1 MKVHSDNFVQEDEI
15 DLKELFLV
23 LWKKRIFICI
33 FTSFVTLMAVVYVYF
48 KPYTPI
54 YEGTL
59 NIEIGEVFD
68 KNNSSKLI
76 DFSYNLSKII
86 EKEFDKY
93 NIIVEIP
100 KKTDPIINNLI
111 ELKVLNNDRTLIAEH
126 IEEVFRFIV
135 NRHNSKT
142 KLYEKFTE
150 TKKIGEISISNQPIN
165 LPKKKLIV
173 IVSFVS
179 GLILSFFLVFL
190 LNFITSFRDN
200 LQIT

>member
-23 LWKKRIFICI
+23 LWRKRIFICI

-126 IEEVFRFIV
+126 IEEVFKLIV
-135 NRHNSKT
+135 NRHNSKI
-142 KLYEKFTE
+142 KLYEKFIE

-179 GLILSFFLVFL
+179 GLILSIFLVFL

>member
-23 LWKKRIFICI
+23 LWRKRIFICV

-126 IEEVFRFIV
+126 IEEVFKFIV
-135 NRHNSKT
+135 NRHNSKI
-142 KLYEKFTE
+142 KLYEKFID
-150 TKKIGEISISNQPIN
+150 TKK
-165 LPKKKLIV
+165 
-173 IVSFVS
+173 
-179 GLILSFFLVFL
+179 
-190 LNFITSFRDN
+190 
-200 LQIT
+200 

>member
-23 LWKKRIFICI
+23 LWRKRIFICV

-126 IEEVFRFIV
+126 IEEVFKFIV
-135 NRHNSKT
+135 NRHNSKI
-142 KLYEKFTE
+142 KLYEKFIE

-179 GLILSFFLVFL
+179 GLILSIFLVFL

-200 LQIT
+200 LQKN

>member
-111 ELKVLNNDRTLIAEH
+111 ELKV
-126 IEEVFRFIV
+126 
-135 NRHNSKT
+135 
-142 KLYEKFTE
+142 
-150 TKKIGEISISNQPIN
+150 
-165 LPKKKLIV
+165 
-173 IVSFVS
+173 
-179 GLILSFFLVFL
+179 
-190 LNFITSFRDN
+190 
-200 LQIT
+200 

>member
-23 LWKKRIFICI
+23 LWRKRIFICI

-126 IEEVFRFIV
+126 IEEVFKFIV

-150 TKKIGEISISNQPIN
+150 TTKIGEISISNQPIN

-179 GLILSFFLVFL
+179 GLILSIFLVFL